1 MNGEDSPIRTEV
13 DPNGPTADEQRLAEA
28 IATSDVLQRV
38 AGTTAIHIYE
48 LRYSADGSYV
58 CTAFVGAGL
67 ESLLGPTPEGMDE
80 EEAWE
85 NAVHPDDRLRYDEFS
100 KSCQRGEPS
109 EVEFRL
115 VGYDGVTR
123 WVWERGRPRLDGDVV
138 WVDGVVAD
146 ITERRRASDAL
157 AEAQAKLHHLAYH
170 DFLTGLPNRLLF
182 HEHLGTALRQAERGG
197 WSVAVLFVDLDD
209 FKLVND
215 GFGHHVGDEVLCQ
228 VATRLRASVR
238 TSDVVGRLGGDE
250 FLVLLSDS
258 DVEQEDIACAAEVV
272 AEKIRTALETP
283 FAIPNAGAD
292 AEFYVT
298 ASIGVSLY
306 PADAQ
311 DADGMLRH
319 ADIAMYQTKEEA
331 RAGHQPYLRS
341 DGGRTARLSTASRL
355 RKALDRGELVL
366 HYQPLV
372 ELKDASLVGVEA
384 LIRWQDGAR
393 GLVLPGDFLPLAER
407 TGLMLPISEWVVDE
421 ACRQASK
428 WAASGLDLYVSV
440 NMPPAMWRPTAT
452 RHLLDTIQTFGL
464 HADRLMLELTES
476 TAMADRTHIAPAM
489 AELHKRGLRLAI
501 DDFGTGHSS
510 LSRLAQMRVTTLKID
525 RSFVRD
531 LTANTGA
538 TVLVSAIIQLALNL
552 GLQPLAEGIETDN
565 QRAFLLSHGCNI
577 GQGFLFSP
585 AVPAP
590 EIDRLYFATV
600 RPAA

>member
-1 MNGEDSPIRTEV
+1 M
-13 DPNGPTADEQRLAEA
+13 DPNGFTAGEHALANA

-58 CTAFVGAGL
+58 CTAFAGAGL
-67 ESLLGPTPEGMDE
+67 ESLLGPKPEGMDA

-100 KSCQRGEPS
+100 RSCQRGEPS

-146 ITERRRASDAL
+146 VTERRRASDAL
-157 AEAQAKLHHLAYH
+157 AEAQAQLRHLAYH

-182 HEHLGTALRQAERGG
+182 HEHLGIALRQAERGG
-197 WSVAVLFVDLDD
+197 RSVAVLFVDLDD

-215 GFGHHVGDEVLCQ
+215 GFGHQVGDEVLCQ
-228 VATRLRASVR
+228 VATRLRACVR
-238 TSDVVGRLGGDE
+238 TSDIVARLGGDE
-250 FLVLLSDS
+250 FLILLSDS
-258 DVEQEDIACAAEVV
+258 DVEPGDIACAAEVV
-272 AEKIRTALETP
+272 AEKIRASLNTP
-283 FAIPNAGAD
+283 FPIPNAGAD
-292 AEFYVT
+292 ADFYVT

-306 PADAQ
+306 PADAE
-311 DADGMLRH
+311 DADGMLRC
-319 ADIAMYQTKEEA
+319 ADMAMYQTKEEA
-331 RAGHQPYLRS
+331 RAGNQPYTRS
-341 DGGRTARLSTASRL
+341 DGRTARLSTASRL

-372 ELKDASLVGVEA
+372 ELKNASLVGVEA

-407 TGLMLPISEWVVDE
+407 TGLMRPISEWVIDE
-421 ACRQASK
+421 ACRQASQ

-476 TAMADRTHIAPAM
+476 TAMADRTHIAPVM

-525 RSFVRD
+525 RSFVRG
-531 LTANTGA
+531 LTADTGA

-552 GLQPLAEGIETDN
+552 GLQPLAEGIETES
-565 QRAFLLSHGCNI
+565 QRAFLVSQGCNI

-590 EIDRLYFATV
+590 EIDGLYYASV